1 MQKAINN
8 KAILYRQLQEHL
20 NKLPIGFPCTK
31 SGVELKI
38 LEHLFNPFETKLAL
52 CLSLGNSSVKTV
64 QKRMKRK
71 FNEEHGLESISNN
84 LDSMYLSGS
93 INRSKNKPY
102 KYSNAMLAIGMF
114 EFQLGNLSKEFM
126 ELLHQYFDEGFNDEF
141 FRSSL
146 PQLRASPH
154 INAIVPEYNIATY
167 DNMRKVVTE
176 SKQTIAVA
184 NCVCKEGE
192 ALLGKTCKQ
201 TSNIEV
207 CISFGASAYLD
218 RGQARV
224 ISKDECLEILDRAES
239 EGLVL
244 QPGNSLQPFCI
255 CLCCG
260 CCCGVLTSAKKY
272 GKPSELIA
280 HNYFARINAE
290 LCNGCSFCVERC
302 QTEAIHMDDKKSV
315 IDLDRCIGCGLC
327 VVTCKKEAIHLTEK
341 KTKTVPPKNAV
352 MLYLGILSEKVGK
365 QRMIGNMLKLLLGK
379 QL

>member
-1 MQKAINN
+1 MNSNID
-8 KAILYRQLQEHL
+8 LYRQLQEHL
-20 NKLPIGFPCTK
+20 DKLPIGFPKTE
-31 SGVELKI
+31 SGVEIKI
-38 LEHLFNPFETKLAL
+38 LHHLFDTLEAKLAL
-52 CLSLGNSSVKTV
+52 CLSLGNTSVPTV

-71 FNEEHGLESISNN
+71 FKEDYKQDDLRKM
-84 LDSMYLSGS
+84 LDKMYLSGS
-93 INRSKNKPY
+93 ISRSKNEPF

-114 EFQLGNLSKEFM
+114 EFQLGHLSKEFM
-126 ELLHQYFDEGFNDEF
+126 ELMHQYFDEGFNDEF

-154 INAIVPEYNIATY
+154 MDAIVPEYNIATY
-167 DNMRKVVTE
+167 DNMRKVVEKTN
-176 SKQTIAVA
+176 KTIAVA

-192 ALLGKTCKQ
+192 ALLGKSCKQ
-201 TSNIEV
+201 TNNIEV

-224 ISKDECLEILDRAES
+224 ISKDECLEILNRAES

-272 GKPSELIA
+272 DNPAELIA
-280 HNYFARINAE
+280 HNFYARVNNE
-290 LCNGCSFCVERC
+290 VCNGCSLCVKRC
-302 QTEAIHMDDKKSV
+302 QMDAIQIEEKTAV

-327 VVTCKKEAIHLTEK
+327 VTTCKKEAIHLLEK
-341 KTKTVPPKNAV
+341 EKKTVPPKNAV
-352 MLYLGILSEKVGK
+352 ILYLSILSEKVGK
-365 QRMIGNMLKLLLGK
+365 QKMMGNMLKLLLGK